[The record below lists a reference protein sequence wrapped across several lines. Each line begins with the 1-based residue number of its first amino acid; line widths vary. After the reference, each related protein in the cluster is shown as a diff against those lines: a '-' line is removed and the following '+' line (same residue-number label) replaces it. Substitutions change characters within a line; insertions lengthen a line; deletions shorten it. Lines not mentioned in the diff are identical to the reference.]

1 MFEQFARKL
10 AGISPRAAIV
20 GAFILAVA
28 ISGVA
33 LLLTRRG
40 SDVKA
45 NVVQPNAARLDKL
58 DGSVGIARVTNE
70 NQEPDW
76 TEATLNTPITVGD
89 RIFARDY
96 AHASLALTAHNYVRL
111 NPSTALDVLALQDR
125 QTQLALRS
133 GSALF
138 DVGALGADDLYEVA
152 TPSGAI
158 DFKQPGLYQVGL
170 EGNNAIISVLNGLA
184 QVVGQEGSGYISR
197 GQVFTLVGPEAAQV
211 LASTLGSD
219 TAGEIVD
226 DYYRYRYPRIYNGR
240 YRSYDAYLADPSYYD
255 PYRTSVSYQYLPAD
269 IPGLYDLDDYGEW
282 LDVADYGHCW
292 APRVSSGWAPFRS
305 GYWDLDDLWGPSWVS
320 YEPWGWAPYHYGRW
334 AFVNQRWFWVPSEVV
349 THHVYSPA
357 TVAFIPV
364 ADQIAWI
371 PLGPGEVYV
380 SRYYEDFRPRYLA
393 PAEVVRVVSVQNTFV
408 NLNAP
413 GGVTV
418 VPVSSLTRVIDPR
431 TIRTV
436 DTAIIS
442 QTRPVLDPFSVAG
455 VRDLAVRHDDA
466 RPRIK
471 FDRREQ
477 EALNTQVFA
486 STSPKLL
493 AARGN
498 IAKSLRVESL
508 PENKRESKL
517 KVTDTS
523 QVTSL
528 RRADGL
534 PQPLAQSQK
543 LNELARRAEQGDKSA
558 RREMRQLLRQQERSS
573 QQQQPA
579 ATLQEQL
586 RQMKQQSKAER
597 QQEQATPPPQQGA
610 NQAQQQIK
618 QQRKMEAQQQAA
630 QAAQQQQQQVKQQ
643 RRLERQQ
650 QEQQKAAAAQQAQQQ
665 MKQQRQAERQKQAAA
680 DAQRQQMRQQ
690 NKQLRRKPPQT
701 NQQQQVR
708 QAQQQAPRDAQM
720 SQLQQQQKSERRAE
734 PQQRTMSEMR
744 SRAAAQAQAQAQQA
758 QQRAQRQ
765 QAMMQ
770 QEAAARGQ
778 QKHAARAQ
786 RQQEVLQQQQQA
798 ARAQQQQTARAQK
811 QQQVMQQQ
819 QQAAPAQQQAV
830 PAQRQAA
837 AQQGSPQ
844 AGPNPGQARKAEKS
858 QRKPPQ

>member
-1 MFEQFARKL
+1 MIRQFTRKL

-20 GAFILAVA
+20 GAFILVVA
-28 ISGVA
+28 ISVVA
-33 LLLTRRG
+33 LLLTRGG
-40 SDVKA
+40 SKAKA
-45 NVVQPNAARLDKL
+45 NVLQPSAARLDKL
-58 DGSVGIARVTNE
+58 DGSVGIARVTNG

-76 TEATLNTPITVGD
+76 TEAAVNTPITVGD

-111 NPSTALDVLALQDR
+111 NPSTAVDVLGLQDH

-138 DVGALGADDLYEVA
+138 DVGALGSDDLYEVA

-158 DFKQPGLYQVGL
+158 DFKQPGLYQIGL

-184 QVVGQEGSGYISR
+184 QVVGQEGSGFISR

-211 LASTLGSD
+211 LSSTLGSD

-240 YRSYDAYLADPSYYD
+240 YRNYDAYLADPSYYD

-282 LDVADYGHCW
+282 LDVGDYGHCW

-305 GYWDLDDLWGPSWVS
+305 GYWGLDDMWGPSWVS

-334 AFVNQRWFWVPSEVV
+334 AFVNQRWFWVPTEVV

-357 TVAFIPV
+357 AVAFIPV
-364 ADQIAWI
+364 ADQIAWV

-380 SRYYEDFRPRYLA
+380 PRYYEDFRPRYLA
-393 PAEVVRVVSVQNTFV
+393 SSEVVRVASVQNTFV

-413 GGVTV
+413 GGVTL
-418 VPVSSLTRVIDPR
+418 VPVSSLTRVIDSR

-442 QTRPVLDPFSVAG
+442 QNRQVLDPFSVAA

-486 STSPKLL
+486 STSPELL

-498 IAKSLRVESL
+498 SAKSLRVESV
-508 PENKRESKL
+508 PEKKRENKL
-517 KVTDTS
+517 NVTETS
-523 QVTSL
+523 QVTNL

-543 LNELARRAEQGDKSA
+543 LNELATRAEQGDKSA
-558 RREMRQLLRQQERSS
+558 RREMRQLMRQEERSS
-573 QQQQPA
+573 QQQPA
-579 ATLQEQL
+579 ATMQEQL
-586 RQMKQQSKAER
+586 RQQTKQQRRAER
-597 QQEQATPPPQQGA
+597 QQQQATPPSQQGA
-610 NQAQQQIK
+610 NQTQQQNK

-630 QAAQQQQQQVKQQ
+630 AAPQRSQQQQQVKQQ

-650 QEQQKAAAAQQAQQQ
+650 QEQQQAAGAQRAQQQ
-665 MKQQRQAERQKQAAA
+665 MKQQRQAERQKQAPEA
-680 DAQRQQMRQQ
+680 AQREQMREQ
-690 NKQLRRKPPQT
+690 NKELRRKPPQS

-708 QAQQQAPRDAQM
+708 QAQQ
-720 SQLQQQQKSERRAE
+720 
-734 PQQRTMSEMR
+734 
-744 SRAAAQAQAQAQQA
+744 
-758 QQRAQRQ
+758 RAQRQ
-765 QAMMQ
+765 QVMMQ
-770 QEAAARGQ
+770 QES
-778 QKHAARAQ
+778 AARAGQKRAARVQ
-786 RQQEVLQQQQQA
+786 RQQEVLQQRQQAARAQQQQAARARKQPEVMQQQQQA
-798 ARAQQQQTARAQK
+798 ARAQQ
-811 QQQVMQQQ
+811 
-819 QQAAPAQQQAV
+819 AA

-837 AQQGSPQ
+837 GPQGSPQ
-844 AGPNPGQARKAEKS
+844 SGPNAGQARKAEKS

>member
-1 MFEQFARKL
+1 MFRQFTRKL
-10 AGISPRAAIV
+10 AGISPRAGIV
-20 GAFILAVA
+20 GAFILVVA

-33 LLLTRRG
+33 LLLTRGG
-40 SDVKA
+40 SDAKA

-76 TEATLNTPITVGD
+76 TEATVNTPITVGD

-96 AHASLALTAHNYVRL
+96 AHTSLALTAHNYVRL
-111 NPSTALDVLALQDR
+111 NPSTALDVLSLQDH

-226 DYYRYRYPRIYNGR
+226 DYYRDRYPRIYNGR

-334 AFVNQRWFWVPSEVV
+334 AFVNQRWFWVPTEVV

-357 TVAFIPV
+357 AVAFIPV

-380 SRYYEDFRPRYLA
+380 PRYYEDFRPRYLA
-393 PAEVVRVVSVQNTFV
+393 PAEVVRVVGVQNTFV

-442 QTRPVLDPFSVAG
+442 QTRPVLDPFSVAA

-466 RPRIK
+466 RRRIK

-477 EALNTQVFA
+477 EALNTRVFA
-486 STSPKLL
+486 SSSPELL

-498 IAKSLRVESL
+498 IAKSLRVESV

-543 LNELARRAEQGDKSA
+543 LNELATRAEQGDKSA
-558 RREMRQLLRQQERSS
+558 RREMRQLMRQEERSS
-573 QQQQPA
+573 QQQPA
-579 ATLQEQL
+579 ATMQEQL
-586 RQMKQQSKAER
+586 RQQMKQQRKAER
-597 QQEQATPPPQQGA
+597 QPQQQATPPPQQGA
-610 NQAQQQIK
+610 NQTQQQIK
-618 QQRKMEAQQQAA
+618 QQRKMEAQQQGAAAA
-630 QAAQQQQQQVKQQ
+630 QRSQQ
-643 RRLERQQ
+643 QQ
-650 QEQQKAAAAQQAQQQ
+650 QEQQQSAAAQRAQQQ
-665 MKQQRQAERQKQAAA
+665 MKQQRQAERQKQAPAA
-680 DAQRQQMRQQ
+680 AQREQMRQQ
-690 NKQLRRKPPQT
+690 NKELRRKPPQS

-708 QAQQQAPRDAQM
+708 QAQQQAAREAQM
-720 SQLQQQQKSERRAE
+720 SQIREQQKAQRRAE
-734 PQQRTMSEMR
+734 QQQRSINEMR
-744 SRAAAQAQAQAQQA
+744 SRASAQAQAQAQQA

-770 QEAAARGQ
+770 QEAAARAQ

-786 RQQEVLQQQQQA
+786 RQQEVMQQQQQA
-798 ARAQQQQTARAQK
+798 ARAQQQQAARAQK

-819 QQAAPAQQQAV
+819 QQAAPAQQQTV
-830 PAQRQAA
+830 RAQRQAA

>member
-1 MFEQFARKL
+1 MLKQFTKKL

-20 GAFILAVA
+20 GAFILVVA
-28 ISGVA
+28 LSGIA
-33 LLLTRRG
+33 LLLTRG
-40 SDVKA
+40 GPDAKA
-45 NVVQPNAARLDKL
+45 DVVQPNAARLDKL
-58 DGSVGIARVTNE
+58 DGSVGIARVIDA

-76 TEATLNTPITVGD
+76 TEATVNAPITVGD
-89 RIFARDY
+89 RIYARDY

-111 NPSTALDVLALQDR
+111 NPSTALDVLALEDR
-125 QTQLALRS
+125 RTQLALRS

-138 DVGALGADDLYEVA
+138 DVGALDSNYSYEVA
-152 TPSGAI
+152 TPCGAV
-158 DFKQPGLYQVGL
+158 DFKQPGLYQIGL
-170 EGNNAIISVLNGLA
+170 DGNNAIISVLNGLA

-197 GQVFTLVGPEAAQV
+197 GQVFTLVGPEAEQV
-211 LASTLGSD
+211 LSSTLASD

-240 YRSYDAYLADPSYYD
+240 YRSYDAYIADPSYYD

-292 APRVSSGWAPFRS
+292 APRVSSGWAPYRD

-320 YEPWGWAPYHYGRW
+320 SEQWGWAPYHYGRW
-334 AFVNQRWFWVPSEVV
+334 AFVNQRWFWVPTDVV

-357 TVAFIPV
+357 PVAFFPV

-380 SRYYEDFRPRYLA
+380 PRYYENFSPRYLA
-393 PAEVVRVVSVQNTFV
+393 SSNVVRVVSVQNTFV

-418 VPVSSLTRVIDPR
+418 VPVSSMTRFIDSR

-436 DTAIIS
+436 DPAIVS
-442 QTRPVLDPFSVAG
+442 RTRPVLDPFSVAA

-466 RPRIK
+466 RRRIK

-486 STSPKLL
+486 STSPELL

-498 IAKSLRVESL
+498 SAKSLRVEAV
-508 PENKRESKL
+508 PEQKRENKL

-523 QVTSL
+523 QVTNS

-543 LNELARRAEQGDKSA
+543 LNELAGRAEQGDKAA
-558 RREMRQLLRQQERSS
+558 RREMRQLRRQQESS
-573 QQQQPA
+573 SQQQPA
-579 ATLQEQL
+579 ATLQEQM
-586 RQMKQQSKAER
+586 RQEMKQQRKAER
-597 QQEQATPPPQQGA
+597 QQQQATPPQQGS
-610 NQAQQQIK
+610 NQAQQLK
-618 QQRKMEAQQQAA
+618 QQRKLESQQQSAAAA
-630 QAAQQQQQQVKQQ
+630 QRSQQQQQVKQQ

-650 QEQQKAAAAQQAQQQ
+650 QEQQKAATAQQAQQQ
-665 MKQQRQAERQKQAAA
+665 MKQQRRAERQKQAPAA
-680 DAQRQQMRQQ
+680 APPKQ
-690 NKQLRRKPPQT
+690 NKEIRRKPPQS
-701 NQQQQVR
+701 NQEQQVR
-708 QAQQQAPRDAQM
+708 QAQQQAARDAQM
-720 SQLQQQQKSERRAE
+720 SQLREQQKA
-734 PQQRTMSEMR
+734 QR
-744 SRAAAQAQAQAQQA
+744 QAQAQQ
-758 QQRAQRQ
+758 QAQRQ
-765 QAMMQ
+765 QVMMQ
-770 QEAAARGQ
+770 QEAAARAQ
-778 QKHAARAQ
+778 QKQAARAQ
-786 RQQEVLQQQQQA
+786 RQQEVMQQQQA
-798 ARAQQQQTARAQK
+798 ARAQQQQAARAQK

-819 QQAAPAQQQAV
+819 QQAARAQE
-830 PAQRQAA
+830 RQAA
-837 AQQGSPQ
+837 AQQQGSGQ